1 MFDNMKTMAAVAG
14 LMKNKD
20 KLREAGQ
27 RIKDKAEATRVTG
40 EAGMGAARVVVTGAM
55 KVISVELSPGLVVG
69 MNADDKTR
77 SLAGQLI
84 AEATNDGLAKAQLKM
99 KEAIDEEA
107 RALGFEGGLPSGITG
122 LLGQ

>member
-1 MFDNMKTMAAVAG
+1 MFDNMKMMTALAG

-20 KLREAGQ
+20 KLREAGA
-27 RIKDKAEATRVTG
+27 RIKEKSETTRVTG
-40 EAGMGAARVVVTGAM
+40 ESGMGAVRVVVNGAM
-55 KVISVELSPGLVVG
+55 KVLSVELAPGLVVG

-77 SLAGQLI
+77 ALAGQLI
-84 AEATNDGLAKAQLKM
+84 AEAVNDGVQKAQAKM

-107 RALGFEGGLPSGITG
+107 KGLGFENGLPGLPG

>member
-1 MFDNMKTMAAVAG
+1 MFDNMKMMAAVAG

-27 RIKDKAEATRVTG
+27 RIKEKSDQVRVTG
-40 EAGMGAARVVVTGAM
+40 EAGMGAARVVVNGAM
-55 KVISVELSPGLVVG
+55 KVLSVELSPGLVVG

-77 SLAGQLI
+77 GLAGQLI
-84 AEATNDGLAKAQLKM
+84 AEAVNDGIQKAQMKM

-107 RALGFEGGLPSGITG
+107 KGLGFEGGLPNLPG